1 MTEVGTLKSE
11 ELVKSLGVES
21 FCGGLLFL
29 GSPGLRF
36 KAGEYPGVLI
46 LGKRRF
52 FLGVSALPMT
62 YGCLFGL
69 WFLLM
74 LRLTLD
80 RLYKPLKSLNLLG
93 LMLMLVSVPSPV
105 KGQTSPPAPPR
116 FCQSQLEPTIAGII
130 NRPQLRR
137 ARWGILVETLDG
149 SGDRTLYRRDSEQFF
164 IPASNAKLLTS
175 AAALHH
181 LGPEF
186 RIRTS
191 VYGSNPTGDRIDS
204 VRIVGRGDPTIGKT
218 QLEAIAQQLQQ
229 QGIRQIGE
237 LIGEDSYFIGSPVHP
252 NWEWEDVQAGY
263 GAPVNSLIFN
273 QNSVDFTLT
282 PQGLGQP
289 LSVTWANPTEQT
301 RWQVENRSTTV
312 STDSREFLEVGREFT
327 RPIVRVAGQ
336 LQVGAPAEEVSIS
349 VAEPA
354 ENFLGYFRQA
364 LNGVGI
370 TTGREI
376 VSDQF
381 RNMPNQQELAAI
393 VSPPLSEMT
402 VEVLQR
408 SNNLYT
414 EVLLRSLGAN
424 PQGKGNHPLPEET
437 REAGLQVLKAA
448 LTELGVDPTS
458 YDLVDASGLSRRNL
472 VSPESLVQTLR
483 GMAGSPYF
491 EIYRSAL
498 PLAGVSGTLRTRFRN
513 TPAAQTVRA
522 KTGTLTG
529 VSSLSG
535 YVPNSEYNTLL
546 FSILVNQSD
555 QSSAMLRTAIDEIVV
570 LLTQL
575 ERC

>member
-1 MTEVGTLKSE
+1 
-11 ELVKSLGVES
+11 
-21 FCGGLLFL
+21 
-29 GSPGLRF
+29 
-36 KAGEYPGVLI
+36 
-46 LGKRRF
+46 
-52 FLGVSALPMT
+52 
-62 YGCLFGL
+62 
-69 WFLLM
+69 M
-74 LRLTLD
+74 LRLTRD
-80 RLYKPLKSLNLLG
+80 RLYKSLKSLNLLA
-93 LMLMLVSVPSPV
+93 LTLTLVSLPSPV
-105 KGQTSPPAPPR
+105 KGQTAPPAPAR
-116 FCQSQLEPTIAGII
+116 FCQSLLEPTIAGII
-130 NRPQLRR
+130 NRPELRR
-137 ARWGILVETLDG
+137 ARWGILVETLEG
-149 SGDRTLYRRDSEQFF
+149 GGDRTLYRRDSEQFF

-181 LGPEF
+181 LGPDF

-191 VYGSNPTGDRIDS
+191 VYGSNLTGDRIDS

-229 QGIRQIGE
+229 QGIGQIGE
-237 LIGEDSYFIGSPVHP
+237 IIGEDGYFIGSPVHP

-289 LSVTWANPTEQT
+289 LSLTWANPTEQT
-301 RWQVENRSTTV
+301 RWQVENRSRTV
-312 STDSREFLEVGREFT
+312 STDAPEFLEVGRELT
-327 RPIVRVAGQ
+327 RPIVRVSGQ
-336 LQVGAPAEEVSIS
+336 LHVGSPAEEVSIS
-349 VAEPA
+349 VVEPA
-354 ENFLGYFRQA
+354 QNFLGYFRQA

-402 VEVLQR
+402 VEVLQK

-414 EVLLRSLGAN
+414 EVMLRSLGAN
-424 PQGKGNHPLPEET
+424 PQGKGNNPLPEET

-448 LTELGVDPTS
+448 LTDLGVDPTS

-472 VSPESLVQTLR
+472 VSPQSLVQTLR
-483 GMAGSPYF
+483 GMADSPYF
-491 EIYRSAL
+491 DIYREAL

-529 VSSLSG
+529 VSALSG

-546 FSILVNQSD
+546 FSIVVNQSD
-555 QSSAMLRTAIDEIVV
+555 QSSAILRTAIDEIVV
-570 LLTQL
+570 LLTRL

>member
-1 MTEVGTLKSE
+1 MGAC
-11 ELVKSLGVES
+11 
-21 FCGGLLFL
+21 FCGGL
-29 GSPGLRF
+29 PDCGLN
-36 KAGEYPGVLI
+36 GVNTPRVRI
-46 LGKRRF
+46 RGKGRF
-52 FLGVSALPMT
+52 FLGVRALPMFDC
-62 YGCLFGL
+62 CLFGL
-69 WFLLM
+69 WFWLM
-74 LRLTLD
+74 LRLTRD
-80 RLYKPLKSLNLLG
+80 RLYKPLKSLNLLFLTLT
-93 LMLMLVSVPSPV
+93 LMNLPSPV

-130 NRPQLRR
+130 NRPELRR

-149 SGDRTLYRRDSEQFF
+149 GGDRTLYRRDSEQFF
-164 IPASNAKLLTS
+164 IPASTAKLLTS

-181 LGPEF
+181 LGPDF

-229 QGIRQIGE
+229 QGIREIGE
-237 LIGEDSYFIGSPVHP
+237 LIGEDSYFIGSAIHP

-282 PQGLGQP
+282 PQELGQP
-289 LSVTWANPTEQT
+289 LRVTWANPTEQT
-301 RWQVENRSTTV
+301 RWQVDNRSTTV
-312 STDSREFLEVGREFT
+312 STDSPEFLQVGREFN
-327 RPIVRVAGQ
+327 RPLVRVAGQ

-354 ENFLGYFRQA
+354 ENFLGYLRQA
-364 LNGVGI
+364 LNVAGI

-393 VSPPLSEMT
+393 VSPPLSQMT
-402 VEVLQR
+402 VEVLQK

-424 PQGKGNHPLPEET
+424 PQGKGKNPLPEET
-437 REAGLQVLKAA
+437 REAGLEVLKAT

-491 EIYRSAL
+491 EIYREAL

-513 TPAAQTVRA
+513 TPAAQTVWA

-529 VSSLSG
+529 VSGLSG
-535 YVPNSEYNTLL
+535 YVANSKYNTLL

-570 LLTQL
+570 LLTRL